1 MADPSKSELLE
12 QARQAVSA
20 EDYTRADEYYSQA
33 IRFMPSSDPDYAECL
48 ECLVSLK
55 QARGDFPAAL
65 EYSLRLIKLG
75 EEMLGPDHALV
86 SAWKKQV
93 AHINA
98 QLGRLSE
105 GTGFPKPPPEP
116 EIVLVPNP
124 APLPRPFQTPP
135 STSQNSTIKSQKS
148 TGSFVESIDDGA
160 PDKTVGMRR
169 STEVKK
175 PARPS
180 ARSQQNLRAL
190 DDQSDARG
198 GGKQPNKGKKGVTEA
213 QVYVSVDNDN
223 DDSDFREQQSSAGLS
238 SSAARK
244 IQFSDQDMLE
254 REQMHASEVRE
265 RNDNILRM
273 VLVGL
278 TTGILVASVYYCWS
292 LYGVSEQAFGFTKS
306 NPAADNVRYLRYLSN
321 KRIQFGLGE
330 RSEKYQFSTF
340 SISLEDFFRSLALAV
355 LSKEYFLQ
363 DHGDYITDEDGT
375 AYFKG
380 DCAQQLTV
388 HNMHKVSENCR
399 IYYHRKSAY
408 PRRIVD
414 PDAGAAGASSSGSTS
429 LSASSDAH
437 TSSADTSSAGK
448 SNTEESNN
456 DKTDR
461 ETATTEASGTQ
472 EPKAK
477 PTTSEDSTSED
488 STSVDSSSE
497 TSTSENSAAD
507 TATSNASTSNTATSN
522 TATSEDS
529 SQDGK
534 ANTEQP
540 GEGEQSVGN
549 STKVDGQSD
558 LLTLENPYTKERE
571 CPLYLHALI
580 ETPAKVNSETAIKQV
595 LDGLRSGGL
604 FPEEPPLKPG
614 VVVAC
619 HYLISRDGHQ
629 DSLLVVHG
637 ADENGKLIAA
647 SGVKKTFLYVQ
658 KNGTAIDTSDKTSP
672 FGRSFLGM
680 GPRIEL
686 RPNFLCVIE
695 SRPEFAIPLWV
706 LRFRFILPALVASVL
721 FFVMG
726 KVTHDKI
733 NRLLANGMAA
743 LSLVAAILSI
753 INAVS
758 P

>member
-12 QARQAVSA
+12 LARQAVSA
-20 EDYTRADEYYSQA
+20 EDYIRADEYYSQA

-98 QLGRLSE
+98 QLGRLSD
-105 GTGFPKPPPEP
+105 GAGFPKLPPEP

-135 STSQNSTIKSQKS
+135 GTSQNSTLKSQKS
-148 TGSFVESIDDGA
+148 SGSFVENIDDDA
-160 PDKTVGMRR
+160 PDKTLSMRR

-180 ARSQQNLRAL
+180 ARSQQNLSAL
-190 DDQSDARG
+190 DDESEARG
-198 GGKQPNKGKKGVTEA
+198 GAKQTNKGKKGAAES

-223 DDSDFREQQSSAGLS
+223 DDSDFREQQSAAGLS
-238 SSAARK
+238 ASAARK

-254 REQMHASEVRE
+254 REQMYASEVRE

-278 TTGILVASVYYCWS
+278 TTGILVASIYYCWS
-292 LYGVSEQAFGFTKS
+292 LYGIGEQPANFTKS

-321 KRIQFGLGE
+321 KTIQFGLGE
-330 RSEKYQFSTF
+330 RSEKYQFTTF
-340 SISLEDFFRSLALAV
+340 SISLEDFFRSLASAV

-375 AYFKG
+375 SYFKG

-414 PDAGAAGASSSGSTS
+414 PDTVTSGANDSQAGASQAGASESASN
-429 LSASSDAH
+429 SASSDSD
-437 TSSADTSSAGK
+437 TSSADTSSDK
-448 SNTEESNN
+448 SNS
-456 DKTDR
+456 DKTKTDKSN
-461 ETATTEASGTQ
+461 AQ
-472 EPKAK
+472 
-477 PTTSEDSTSED
+477 
-488 STSVDSSSE
+488 DSSSE
-497 TSTSENSAAD
+497 SSTSDESASDTSTSKP
-507 TATSNASTSNTATSN
+507 SN
-522 TATSEDS
+522 SEDA
-529 SQDGK
+529 SQDDK
-534 ANTEQP
+534 ASTEQP

-549 STKVDGQSD
+549 STKVDGQAD
-558 LLTLENPYTKERE
+558 LLTLENSYTKERE
-571 CPLYLHALI
+571 RPLYLHALI
-580 ETPAKVNSETAIKQV
+580 EAPAKIDSETAIKQV
-595 LDGLRSGGL
+595 LEGLRAGGL
-604 FPEEPPLKPG
+604 FPEEPALKPG
-614 VVVAC
+614 AVVVC
-619 HYLISRDGHQ
+619 HYLISGNGHQ

-658 KNGTAIDTSDKTSP
+658 KNGTAVDTSDKTSP

-695 SRPEFAIPLWV
+695 CRPEFPIPLWV
-706 LRFRFILPALVASVL
+706 LRFRFIVPALIASAL

-726 KVTHDKI
+726 KVTHDNI
-733 NRLLANGMAA
+733 NRMLAYGMAA

-753 INAVS
+753 INAIS

>member
-12 QARQAVSA
+12 LARQAVSA
-20 EDYTRADEYYSQA
+20 EDYIRADEYYSQA

-75 EEMLGPDHALV
+75 EDMLGPDHALV
-86 SAWKKQV
+86 GAWKKQV

-105 GTGFPKPPPEP
+105 GSGFPKPPPEP

-135 STSQNSTIKSQKS
+135 GTSQNSTIKSQKS
-148 TGSFVESIDDGA
+148 SGSFVESVDSDA
-160 PDKTVGMRR
+160 PDKTLSMRR

-180 ARSQQNLRAL
+180 ARSQQNLGAL
-190 DDQSDARG
+190 DNEIDAG
-198 GGKQPNKGKKGVTEA
+198 AIAKQTGKGKKGVTDA

-223 DDSDFREQQSSAGLS
+223 DDSDFREQQSAAGLS
-238 SSAARK
+238 ASAARK

-254 REQMHASEVRE
+254 REQMYASEVRE

-278 TTGILVASVYYCWS
+278 TTGILVASIYYCWS
-292 LYGVSEQAFGFTKS
+292 LYGISEQPANFTKS

-321 KRIQFGLGE
+321 KTIQFGLGE
-330 RSEKYQFSTF
+330 RSEKYQFTTF
-340 SISLEDFFRSLALAV
+340 SISLEDFFRSLASAV

-375 AYFKG
+375 SYFKG

-414 PDAGAAGASSSGSTS
+414 PDAGSAGAGAENSKGEKSDSETASAEATGLHSSASEASTPEASTS
-429 LSASSDAH
+429 
-437 TSSADTSSAGK
+437 
-448 SNTEESNN
+448 
-456 DKTDR
+456 
-461 ETATTEASGTQ
+461 
-472 EPKAK
+472 KA
-477 PTTSEDSTSED
+477 STSED
-488 STSVDSSSE
+488 SSSESSASEKSASE
-497 TSTSENSAAD
+497 TSTSETPASDTPASETSTSDTSA
-507 TATSNASTSNTATSN
+507 SGASTSN
-522 TATSEDS
+522 DS

-534 ANTEQP
+534 ASTEQP

-549 STKVDGQSD
+549 STKLAGQAD

-571 CPLYLHALI
+571 RPLYLHALI
-580 ETPAKVNSETAIKQV
+580 EAPAKVDSETAIKQV
-595 LDGLRSGGL
+595 LDGLRAGGM
-604 FPEEPPLKPG
+604 FPEEPVLKPG
-614 VVVAC
+614 VVVVC
-619 HYLISRDGHQ
+619 HYLISGNGHQ

-658 KNGTAIDTSDKTSP
+658 KNGTAVDNSDKTSP

-695 SRPEFAIPLWV
+695 CRPEFPIPLWV
-706 LRFRFILPALVASVL
+706 LRFRFILPALIASVI

-726 KVTHDKI
+726 KVTHDNI
-733 NRLLANGMAA
+733 NRMLAYGMAA
-743 LSLVAAILSI
+743 LSLVAAIVSI